1 MAGCVML
8 GGFLV
13 VMRRVLVML
22 CCGFVMFF
30 VLVRAHIRGFLVLG

>member
-13 VMRRVLVML
+13 VMRRVFVML

-30 VLVRAHIRGFLVLG
+30 VLVRAHIRGSLVLG